1 MITLNDRQAS
11 SLPEFDD
18 SIIAGMMKYID
29 RDTVMLEYG
38 SGGSTLFFSKFVKEL
53 YTLEHYDKF
62 YQIIKSSTDRLDNVH
77 YYLVEPNHVKGKYV
91 PADRAGEDRAG
102 ADRVAVADSDIS
114 DEKYDE
120 LKEKYPYHTEHN
132 IRRYWQYRDYVDHVD
147 ELGVDKFDVVLV
159 DGRARGFC
167 ATKVM
172 DYIDES
178 GVVFIDDFYPR
189 LNEYFGPTDKED
201 FFKVFE
207 EVERLGRMAV
217 LKKRIIQ

>member
-1 MITLNDRQAS
+1 MITLNNRQAS

-18 SIIAGMMKYID
+18 FIITGMMKYID

-53 YTLEHYDKF
+53 YSLEHYDRF
-62 YQIIKSSTDRLDNVH
+62 YQVIKSSTDKLDNVH
-77 YYLVEPNHVKGKYV
+77 YYLVEPNQGKGKDV
-91 PADRAGEDRAG
+91 PAAT
-102 ADRVAVADSDIS
+102 DSDIS

-132 IRRYWQYRDYVDHVD
+132 IRRYWQYRDFVDYVD

-167 ATKVM
+167 ATKVL

-178 GVVFIDDFYPR
+178 GVVFVDDFYTRPK
-189 LNEYFGPTDKED
+189 EYFGPTDKEN
-201 FFKVFE
+201 FFEVFE

>member
-1 MITLNDRQAS
+1 MVTLNNRQAS

-18 SIIAGMMKYID
+18 SIITGMKKYID

-53 YTLEHYDKF
+53 YSLEHYDRF
-62 YQIIKSSTDRLDNVH
+62 YQVIKSSTDKLDNVH
-77 YYLVEPNHVKGKYV
+77 YYLVEPNQGKGKDV
-91 PADRAGEDRAG
+91 PSAT
-102 ADRVAVADSDIS
+102 DSDIS

-132 IRRYWQYRDYVDHVD
+132 IRRYWQYRDFVDYVD

-167 ATKVM
+167 ATKVL

-178 GVVFIDDFYPR
+178 GVVFIDDFYTR
-189 LNEYFGPTDKED
+189 LNEYFGPTDKEN
-201 FFKVFE
+201 FFEVFE